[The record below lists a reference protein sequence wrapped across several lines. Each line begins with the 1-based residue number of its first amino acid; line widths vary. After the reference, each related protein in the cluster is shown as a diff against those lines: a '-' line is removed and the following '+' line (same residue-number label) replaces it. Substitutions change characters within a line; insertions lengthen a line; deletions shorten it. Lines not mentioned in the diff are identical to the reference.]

1 MSPKEND
8 ILVETRK
15 NGVTTLRMNL
25 PKQLNGWTG
34 PMMLA
39 IKLAFKRLGTDSETK
54 VAILT
59 GSDPYYC
66 AGVNLSATIQP
77 MHPQKLHD
85 FICKNNAAI
94 FDAFIDFPKPL
105 MVAAN
110 GPAIG
115 ACVTSATL
123 CDAIIASEKATFS
136 TPFAKLGV
144 PPEGCSSVH
153 FERIMGA
160 ENAQRMLGPEGWIP
174 TAQEALKAGIVH
186 QVVPHDNLMNSA
198 QARAEQWVKEGHV
211 RNFANNINIEEYR
224 AVNMRESKDLAD
236 AFVSVPFIDGQY
248 KFLKSKGKTQASNTF
263 WFLKVTRPLWS
274 KLLK

>member
-1 MSPKEND
+1 
-8 ILVETRK
+8 
-15 NGVTTLRMNL
+15 
-25 PKQLNGWTG
+25 
-34 PMMLA
+34 MMLA
-39 IKLAFKRLGTDSETK
+39 IKLAFKRLSTDSETK

-66 AGVNLSATIQP
+66 AGVNFASLP
-77 MHPQKLHD
+77 LMHPQKLHD
-85 FICKNNAAI
+85 YILKNNAAI
-94 FDAFIDFPKPL
+94 FETFIDFPKPL
-105 MVAAN
+105 MIAAN

-136 TPFAKLGV
+136 TPFARLAV

-160 ENAQRMLGPEGWIP
+160 ENAQRMLGPEGWVP

-198 QARAEQWVKEGHV
+198 QARAEQWIKEGHV
-211 RNFANNINIEEYR
+211 RNFANNINVEEYR
-224 AVNMRESKDLAD
+224 AVNMRESKELAD
-236 AFVSVPFIDGQY
+236 AFLSVPFIDAQY

>member
-1 MSPKEND
+1 M
-8 ILVETRK
+8 
-15 NGVTTLRMNL
+15 GTLRMNL
-25 PKQLNGWTG
+25 PKQLNGWTE

-39 IKLAFKRLGTDSETK
+39 IKLAFKRLSTDSETK

-66 AGVNLSATIQP
+66 AGVNFASLP
-77 MHPQKLHD
+77 LMHPQKLHD
-85 FICKNNAAI
+85 HILKNNAAI

-136 TPFAKLGV
+136 TPFAKLGI

-160 ENAQRMLGPEGWIP
+160 ENAQRMLGPEGWVP
-174 TAQEALKAGIVH
+174 TAEEALKAGFVH
-186 QVVPHDNLMNSA
+186 QVVPHNDLMKSA
-198 QARAEQWVKEGHV
+198 QAKAEEWIKEERVK
-211 RNFANNINIEEYR
+211 NFIKSNQVDEYK
-224 AVNMRESKDLAD
+224 AINMRESKELAD
-236 AFVSVPFIDGQY
+236 AFLS
-248 KFLKSKGKTQASNTF
+248 T
-263 WFLKVTRPLWS
+263 
-274 KLLK
+274 